1 MRSQTIIP
9 SLLLITTFALSSC
22 GIRGSLETAP
32 PVFGPAKAKYEAE
45 KAQKAQKAEEERKA
59 QEKTNNST
67 PKQ

>member
-45 KAQKAQKAEEERKA
+45 KAQKAEEERKA